1 MEEQFKALREANK
14 TVWFDKC
21 QAYAPAAHELC
32 VISEHSYEVPILC

>member
-1 MEEQFKALREANK
+1 MEEQLEALREANK
-14 TVWFDKC
+14 TVWCDKC